1 LAAKLCCH
9 GLHAIAN
16 TKYWH
21 TKVKDGF
28 ANVQKHY
35 YGLQFHPEV
44 THTKQGKHILERF
57 VAGICDC
64 QKKWT
69 TDNIIAYWQL
79 VEIRLAMY

>member
-1 LAAKLCCH
+1 LCARNC
-9 GLHAIAN
+9 AIA
-16 TKYWH
+16 
-21 TKVKDGF
+21 GF

-69 TDNIIAYWQL
+69 TDNI
-79 VEIRLAMY
+79 M